1 MSTPSLLASSSPPP
15 SAAPTRPGTAA
26 EARTLLELMYD
37 GFYMLFLLKNRW
49 LPADADVF
57 RERLKDFLAGV
68 DRGAKRIGARAEDL
82 YLAEYAYCALVDEC
96 VMGSQAS
103 LRDAWQRKPLQLE
116 LFGDQLAGETFF
128 QRLEALQAEGAAR
141 VQVLEVFHLC
151 LLLGFQGKY
160 LLEGTEK
167 LGYLTSRLGDD
178 IARLKGRSASFAPN
192 WAAPDRIRHQLRS
205 ELPLWVVGSVFALA
219 ALLAFLGLRTLL
231 QRQTDADLAP
241 YTALVTMPERPAHV
255 TITLP

>member
-1 MSTPSLLASSSPPP
+1 MSKAPSLLAHPAAH
-15 SAAPTRPGTAA
+15 AAPARPAPSA
-26 EARTLLELMYD
+26 EARTLLDLMYD

-49 LPADADVF
+49 SPAEADVF
-57 RERLKDFLAGV
+57 RERLKEFLASV
-68 DRGAKRIGARAEDL
+68 DRGAKRIDARAEDL
-82 YLAEYAYCALVDEC
+82 YLAKYAYCALVDES
-96 VMGSQAS
+96 VMGSQTA
-103 LRDAWQRKPLQLE
+103 LRESWQRKPLQLE

-128 QRLEALQAEGAAR
+128 QRLEALQAEGAPR
-141 VQVLEVFHLC
+141 VQALEVFHMC

-178 IARLKGRSASFAPN
+178 IARLKGRRSSFAPH

-219 ALLAFLGLRTLL
+219 ALLAFTGLRQLL
-231 QRQTDADLAP
+231 QRQTEGDLSR
-241 YTALVTMPERPAHV
+241 YSQLVTMPERPAHL

>member
-1 MSTPSLLASSSPPP
+1 MSTPSLLATPAPA
-15 SAAPTRPGTAA
+15 AAPVARPAQSA
-26 EARTLLELMYD
+26 ESRTLLDLMYD

-49 LPADADVF
+49 QPGDAEVF
-57 RERLKDFLAGV
+57 RERLKEFLAGV

-82 YLAEYAYCALVDEC
+82 YLAKYAYCALLDEC
-96 VMGSQAS
+96 VMGSQTS

-141 VQVLEVFHLC
+141 LQALEVFHMC

-178 IARLKGRSASFAPN
+178 IARLKGRRASFAPS

-205 ELPLWVVGSVFALA
+205 ELPLWVAGSVFALA
-219 ALLAFLGLRTLL
+219 ALLAFVGLRHVL
-231 QRQTDADLAP
+231 QRQTEADLAP
-241 YTALVTMPERPAHV
+241 YSQLVTMPERPAHL